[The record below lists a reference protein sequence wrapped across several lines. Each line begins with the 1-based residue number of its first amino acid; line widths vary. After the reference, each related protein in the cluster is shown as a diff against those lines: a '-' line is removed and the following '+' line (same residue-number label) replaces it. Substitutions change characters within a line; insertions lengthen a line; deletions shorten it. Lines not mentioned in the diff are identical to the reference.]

1 MITEKQ
7 NIQLHRNVP
16 QLLIKRMLPAA
27 LVMLMVLGTAVPAAA
42 VPFTSVDGVISIN
55 LPNGNWS
62 EIEDPD
68 HWISLSNGSDLIT
81 IQHYAN
87 GEKMPEIPAAA
98 SPYVRTLSASVSTE
112 NEVFVAFAYLTD
124 ANATYDIYEALASL
138 RILQYDTKTA
148 TAEDTET
155 EEASG
160 SEETTET
167 GESGETSDD
176 MDSGETAEAPR
187 PVTASDFSVS
197 PTELTLYVNVSE
209 EDGAALNVRKGFS
222 TRSDLLGKLDNG
234 TAVEVIG
241 VVQLRGEDYGWYK
254 ISYEGG
260 TGYVSADY
268 LTDAAPVYT
277 GE

>member
-1 MITEKQ
+1 MIIEKQ
-7 NIQLHRNVP
+7 NRQLEKNVP
-16 QLLIKRMLPAA
+16 QLLLKRMLPAA

-124 ANATYDIYEALASL
+124 PNATYDIYEALASL

-148 TAEDTET
+148 AAPAED
-155 EEASG
+155 EEAAD
-160 SEETTET
+160 SEETTEDT
-167 GESGETSDD
+167 ASEETAETT
-176 MDSGETAEAPR
+176 DSGETAEAPR

-254 ISYEGG
+254 INYEGG

-268 LTDAAPVYT
+268 LTDAAPAYT
-277 GE
+277 EE

>member
-1 MITEKQ
+1 MIIEKQ
-7 NIQLHRNVP
+7 NKQLHRNVP

-27 LVMLMVLGTAVPAAA
+27 LVMLLVLGTAVPAAA

-55 LPNGNWS
+55 LPNGNWT

-124 ANATYDIYEALASL
+124 PNATYDIYEALASL

-148 TAEDTET
+148 AAPTEDTE
-155 EEASG
+155 
-160 SEETTET
+160 SEETTE
-167 GESGETSDD
+167 ETAPEETAETT
-176 MDSGETAEAPR
+176 DSGETAEAPR

-254 ISYEGG
+254 INYEGG

-268 LTDAAPVYT
+268 LTDAAPAYT